1 MDSNYSNYFT
11 VTPSDATTFAR
22 CTQAIYVGGAGN
34 VSVVPSGNT
43 LATVTFTAVP
53 AGTTLSVRAVKIK
66 STGTT
71 ATNIVALGTFG

>member
-53 AGTTLSVRAVKIK
+53 AGTTLCRASREDQV
-66 STGTT
+66 
-71 ATNIVALGTFG
+71 NRHNCH